1 MKKHIKNLKRKLKIF
16 DPKLKEECGIFG
28 ISNTKDASALTALG
42 LHALQHRGQEGCG
55 IVTFDGKQYFSEKRF
70 GLVGDNFNKE
80 KILKKLQG
88 DYAIGHNRYSTTG
101 ENTLRNIQP
110 FFADTNAGGIGVAH
124 NGNLTNSIS
133 LRKKLVD
140 EGAIFY
146 TTSDTE
152 TIVQLIAKSK
162 RAKTIDKIVDAI
174 FQIQGGYALVMLT
187 QTSLVGVRD
196 PFGIRPLVI
205 GKLKNSYVLAS
216 ETCALDIIG
225 AKFIREVENGE
236 IVLIENDELTSIKP
250 FPPKKVRPCVFEYI
264 YFARPDS
271 ILDSKTAYEHRKNLG
286 AELAKENDI
295 NADIVVPVP
304 DSGNAAALGFS
315 QKLKINFEHGLIRN
329 HYVGR
334 TFIEP
339 SQKIRSLGVKL
350 KLNANETTI
359 KNKKIILV
367 GHKGH
372 QEVIGTSGQAKM
384 EIIDDREEFNLDN
397 KNSVN
402 DKDVI
407 VLSQTT
413 LSVRDTESTIDKIKN
428 IYPKASIRNDICYA
442 TTNRQEVTVKLA
454 KKVDL
459 ILVVGASNSSNC
471 NRLRDVSIQSG
482 TNAYLIN
489 SFKEI
494 DNNWLKGIKKLGI
507 TSGAS
512 TPDKL
517 VYEIVKE
524 LNPKKLLRFHDIDEE
539 IKFEIPRKVKQLLD
553 E

>member
-1 MKKHIKNLKRKLKIF
+1 MDIYLASPRGFCAGVVLAIDLVEIAIEKYGAPVYVKHQIVHNPVVVSEVETKGAITVENVSEIPNDSVVVFSAHGSPPSDYELAAKKNLKVI
-16 DPKLKEECGIFG
+16 
-28 ISNTKDASALTALG
+28 DAT
-42 LHALQHRGQEGCG
+42 C
-55 IVTFDGKQYFSEKRF
+55 
-70 GLVGDNFNKE
+70 
-80 KILKKLQG
+80 
-88 DYAIGHNRYSTTG
+88 
-101 ENTLRNIQP
+101 
-110 FFADTNAGGIGVAH
+110 
-124 NGNLTNSIS
+124 
-133 LRKKLVD
+133 
-140 EGAIFY
+140 
-146 TTSDTE
+146 
-152 TIVQLIAKSK
+152 
-162 RAKTIDKIVDAI
+162 
-174 FQIQGGYALVMLT
+174 
-187 QTSLVGVRD
+187 
-196 PFGIRPLVI
+196 PLVT
-205 GKLKNSYVLAS
+205 KVHN
-216 ETCALDIIG
+216 E
-225 AKFIREVENGE
+225 AKKYSREG
-236 IVLIENDELTSIKP
+236 
-250 FPPKKVRPCVFEYI
+250 
-264 YFARPDS
+264 
-271 ILDSKTAYEHRKNLG
+271 
-286 AELAKENDI
+286 
-295 NADIVVPVP
+295 
-304 DSGNAAALGFS
+304 
-315 QKLKINFEHGLIRN
+315 
-329 HYVGR
+329 
-334 TFIEP
+334 
-339 SQKIRSLGVKL
+339 
-350 KLNANETTI
+350 
-359 KNKKIILV
+359 KKIILV

-397 KNSVN
+397 KNSVD
-402 DKDVI
+402 DKDII

-553 E
+553 EWKKSV

>member
-1 MKKHIKNLKRKLKIF
+1 MDIYLASPRGFCAGVVLAIDLVEIAIEKYGAPVYVKHQIVHNPVVVSEVETKGAITVENVSEIPNDSVVVFSAHGSPPSDYELAAKKNLKVI
-16 DPKLKEECGIFG
+16 
-28 ISNTKDASALTALG
+28 DAT
-42 LHALQHRGQEGCG
+42 C
-55 IVTFDGKQYFSEKRF
+55 
-70 GLVGDNFNKE
+70 
-80 KILKKLQG
+80 
-88 DYAIGHNRYSTTG
+88 
-101 ENTLRNIQP
+101 
-110 FFADTNAGGIGVAH
+110 
-124 NGNLTNSIS
+124 
-133 LRKKLVD
+133 
-140 EGAIFY
+140 
-146 TTSDTE
+146 
-152 TIVQLIAKSK
+152 
-162 RAKTIDKIVDAI
+162 
-174 FQIQGGYALVMLT
+174 
-187 QTSLVGVRD
+187 
-196 PFGIRPLVI
+196 PLVT
-205 GKLKNSYVLAS
+205 KVHN
-216 ETCALDIIG
+216 E
-225 AKFIREVENGE
+225 AKKYSREG
-236 IVLIENDELTSIKP
+236 
-250 FPPKKVRPCVFEYI
+250 
-264 YFARPDS
+264 
-271 ILDSKTAYEHRKNLG
+271 
-286 AELAKENDI
+286 
-295 NADIVVPVP
+295 
-304 DSGNAAALGFS
+304 
-315 QKLKINFEHGLIRN
+315 
-329 HYVGR
+329 
-334 TFIEP
+334 
-339 SQKIRSLGVKL
+339 
-350 KLNANETTI
+350 
-359 KNKKIILV
+359 KKIILV

-397 KNSVN
+397 KNLVD
-402 DKDVI
+402 DKDII

-413 LSVRDTESTIDKIKN
+413 LSVRDTENTIDKIKN

-553 E
+553 EWKKSV

>member
-1 MKKHIKNLKRKLKIF
+1 MDIYLASQRGFCAGVVLAIDLVEIAIAKYGAPVYVKHQIVHNPVVVSEVETKGAITVENVSEIPNDSVVVFSAHGSPPSDYELAAKKNLKVI
-16 DPKLKEECGIFG
+16 
-28 ISNTKDASALTALG
+28 DAT
-42 LHALQHRGQEGCG
+42 C
-55 IVTFDGKQYFSEKRF
+55 
-70 GLVGDNFNKE
+70 
-80 KILKKLQG
+80 
-88 DYAIGHNRYSTTG
+88 
-101 ENTLRNIQP
+101 
-110 FFADTNAGGIGVAH
+110 
-124 NGNLTNSIS
+124 
-133 LRKKLVD
+133 
-140 EGAIFY
+140 
-146 TTSDTE
+146 
-152 TIVQLIAKSK
+152 
-162 RAKTIDKIVDAI
+162 
-174 FQIQGGYALVMLT
+174 
-187 QTSLVGVRD
+187 
-196 PFGIRPLVI
+196 PLVT
-205 GKLKNSYVLAS
+205 KVHN
-216 ETCALDIIG
+216 E
-225 AKFIREVENGE
+225 AKKYSREG
-236 IVLIENDELTSIKP
+236 
-250 FPPKKVRPCVFEYI
+250 
-264 YFARPDS
+264 
-271 ILDSKTAYEHRKNLG
+271 
-286 AELAKENDI
+286 
-295 NADIVVPVP
+295 
-304 DSGNAAALGFS
+304 
-315 QKLKINFEHGLIRN
+315 
-329 HYVGR
+329 
-334 TFIEP
+334 
-339 SQKIRSLGVKL
+339 
-350 KLNANETTI
+350 
-359 KNKKIILV
+359 KKIILV

>member
-1 MKKHIKNLKRKLKIF
+1 MDIYLASPRGFCAGVVLAIDLVEIAIEKYGAPVYVKHQIVHNPVVVSEVESKGAITVENVSEIPNDSVVVFSAHGSPPSDYELAAKKNLKVI
-16 DPKLKEECGIFG
+16 
-28 ISNTKDASALTALG
+28 DAT
-42 LHALQHRGQEGCG
+42 C
-55 IVTFDGKQYFSEKRF
+55 
-70 GLVGDNFNKE
+70 
-80 KILKKLQG
+80 
-88 DYAIGHNRYSTTG
+88 
-101 ENTLRNIQP
+101 
-110 FFADTNAGGIGVAH
+110 
-124 NGNLTNSIS
+124 
-133 LRKKLVD
+133 
-140 EGAIFY
+140 
-146 TTSDTE
+146 
-152 TIVQLIAKSK
+152 
-162 RAKTIDKIVDAI
+162 
-174 FQIQGGYALVMLT
+174 
-187 QTSLVGVRD
+187 
-196 PFGIRPLVI
+196 PLVT
-205 GKLKNSYVLAS
+205 KVHN
-216 ETCALDIIG
+216 E
-225 AKFIREVENGE
+225 AKKYSREG
-236 IVLIENDELTSIKP
+236 
-250 FPPKKVRPCVFEYI
+250 
-264 YFARPDS
+264 
-271 ILDSKTAYEHRKNLG
+271 
-286 AELAKENDI
+286 
-295 NADIVVPVP
+295 
-304 DSGNAAALGFS
+304 
-315 QKLKINFEHGLIRN
+315 
-329 HYVGR
+329 
-334 TFIEP
+334 
-339 SQKIRSLGVKL
+339 
-350 KLNANETTI
+350 
-359 KNKKIILV
+359 KKIILV